1 MKSAESG
8 FEGLVEACEA
18 KTSPLRRRLF
28 LLSLCICNLSDAVE
42 ITCIGYILGY
52 LDGIAL
58 IDKELLGSSVIIGML
73 VGGVVLGQ
81 LGDYLGRKTCLQA
94 SILTS
99 ALAALASAFS
109 PGVGALV
116 AFRIIGGLGIG
127 GVVPALYSLGA
138 ELFTKAKKNR
148 MLTIIACCWILGS
161 IYASLVGWIILGD
174 DISGRRISPGLN
186 WRHYAIV
193 CAIPS
198 FLAWLSTFLLVES
211 PLFLMQ
217 RGKVES
223 AAVSL
228 SYLSHEEVSVEVV
241 KTYGSQ
247 GTGEGVQTA
256 SNLRT
261 FIQPP
266 IRYPFILLS
275 LIWFSFSFTV
285 FGVMTWASTL
295 FIQLGFTN
303 PFAGACVIIF
313 STLPGKIVSIFL
325 IDLTGRRSMLAWGMF
340 FAGLSTLGF
349 AIEVSNRALVLTC
362 ASLFGFFISAGGN
375 GLFAITADSYF
386 PTQSRSS
393 AVGFLAAFGRVGAL
407 SAQFV
412 FGSMHSNI
420 PALLMISTFVTF
432 FGAAMALIL
441 PACNNEKQSDRQFD
455 RQFITKEDA
464 FSPMGHHDTI
474 EMGDSDATRRSAAT
488 LAVEY

>member
-1 MKSAESG
+1 MSAPKTV
-8 FEGLVEACEA
+8 EGLVEACAA

-28 LLSLCICNLSDAVE
+28 LLSLCICNLSDFAGV
-42 ITCIGYILGY
+42 ISIGFILGY

-109 PGVGALV
+109 PNVGTLIALRIVGGV
-116 AFRIIGGLGIG
+116 GIG
-127 GVVPALYSLGA
+127 GIGPAMYSFGS
-138 ELFTKAKKNR
+138 ELFPSAGKNR
-148 MLTIIACCWILGS
+148 MLTIIASAGILGS
-161 IYASLVGWIILGD
+161 IYASVMGWIILGY

-247 GTGEGVQTA
+247 GTGEGIQTA
-256 SNLRT
+256 SNLRPL
-261 FIQPP
+261 FRSPV
-266 IRYPFILLS
+266 RLPFLLLS
-275 LIWFSFSFTV
+275 AIWFCICFT
-285 FGVMTWASTL
+285 GYGLMTWVATL

-303 PFAGACVIIF
+303 PFADACIINF
-313 STLPGKIVSIFL
+313 STLPGNLAAIFL
-325 IDLTGRRSMLAWGMF
+325 ISKTGKKEMVYWGMF
-340 FAGLSTLGF
+340 FSGISTLGF
-349 AIEVSNRALVLTC
+349 AIQTSNAALVLTC
-362 ASLFGFFISAGGN
+362 ASLFGFFNSAAWSA
-375 GLFAITADSYF
+375 LFTVTANAYF

-393 AVGFLAAFGRVGAL
+393 AVGFLTAWGRVGGIA
-407 SAQFV
+407 AQFV
-412 FGSMHSNI
+412 FGYMQSNI
-420 PALLMISTFVTF
+420 PGLLLVTSSFTMLGAFTAF
-432 FGAAMALIL
+432 FLPSEGSYEESSASSKNKEYSSQSKSKEHNLEVGAKRNL
-441 PACNNEKQSDRQFD
+441 DF
-455 RQFITKEDA
+455 
-464 FSPMGHHDTI
+464 
-474 EMGDSDATRRSAAT
+474 
-488 LAVEY
+488 AVEY